1 MRQAQGISILM
12 DQTVARTTLPVGLS
26 DKLNAGCFC
35 LTLDRNMLLQH
46 LKIDAGHEKMWA
58 ELQFTHPH
66 LFASTPTFVSE
77 RDLLRMLATTQA
89 AERVSRLAA
98 YHEQVLSSAPEIA
111 RHDFG
116 PLGVFMGYDFHLTTE
131 GPKLIEINTNAGGAF
146 LNAAL
151 LNAQRACCKEV
162 NDRFLLPIGESFDTV
177 ITAMF
182 RNEWRLQG
190 RTAPLRTIGI
200 VDSVPEQQYLFPEFV
215 LAKAM
220 LERQSFAVHICDPA
234 DLTYSDGALRAGGSI
249 IDLVY
254 NRLVDFTFDKPQHEM
269 LRRAYAEG
277 AVVVT
282 PGPHHH
288 ATLANKGNLIML
300 SDPEALRRLGANEG
314 DIAALIT
321 VPRTQAVTPENAP
334 QLWGE
339 RKRLFFKPLGGHGG
353 KAVYRGDKVTKSTW
367 EEITKG
373 GYIAQQLVMP
383 GKRFVE
389 IGETHESHKMDVR
402 LYTYD
407 GKLLIAA
414 ARLYQGQTTNFRT
427 PGGGFSPVFIV

>member
-1 MRQAQGISILM
+1 M
-12 DQTVARTTLPVGLS
+12 DQTVERTILPVGLS

-35 LTLDRNMLLQH
+35 LTLDRNMFLQH
-46 LKIDAGHEKMWA
+46 LKIDTGHEKMWA

-89 AERVSRLAA
+89 AERASRLAA
-98 YHEQVLSSAPEIA
+98 YQEKVLSSAPEIA

-116 PLGVFMGYDFHLTTE
+116 PRGVFMGYDFHVTPE

-162 NDRFLLPIGESFDTV
+162 NDRFLLPDGEGFEAA
-177 ITAMF
+177 IAAMF

-190 RTAPLRTIGI
+190 MTAPLRTIGI
-200 VDSVPEQQYLFPEFV
+200 VDNAPEQQYLYPEFV

-220 LERQSFAVHICDPA
+220 LERQGFDVHICDPA
-234 DLTYSDGALRAGGSI
+234 ELTFSDGALRAGDRT
-249 IDLVY
+249 IDLIY
-254 NRLVDFTFDKPQHEM
+254 NRLVDFTFDKPEHQV
-269 LRRAYAEG
+269 LRRAYEEG

-288 ATLANKGNLIML
+288 ALLANKGNLIIL
-300 SDPEALRRLGANEG
+300 SNPGALRQMGADEG
-314 DIAALIT
+314 DISALIT
-321 VPRTQAVTPENAP
+321 VPQTQAVTPENAP

-367 EEITKG
+367 AEIAGG
-373 GYIAQQLVMP
+373 GYIAQQLITP
-383 GKRFVE
+383 GERIVE
-389 IGETHESHKMDVR
+389 IGEAYESRKMDVR

-414 ARLYQGQTTNFRT
+414 ARLYHGQTTNFRT
-427 PGGGFSPVFIV
+427 PGGGFAPVFIV

>member
-1 MRQAQGISILM
+1 M
-12 DQTVARTTLPVGLS
+12 
-26 DKLNAGCFC
+26 
-35 LTLDRNMLLQH
+35 TLDRNILLQH
-46 LKIDAGHEKMWA
+46 LKIDTGHEKIWG
-58 ELQFTHPH
+58 ELQLTHSH

-77 RDLLRMLATTQA
+77 QNLLGMLATTQA
-89 AERVSRLAA
+89 AERVSRLGT
-98 YHEQVLSSAPEIA
+98 YQEQVLSSAPEIS
-111 RHDFG
+111 RREFG
-116 PLGVFMGYDFHLTTE
+116 PHGVFMGYDFHVTPE

-151 LNAQRACCKEV
+151 LNAQRACCKDV
-162 NDRFLLPIGESFDTV
+162 NNRFLLPIGEGFETV
-177 ITAMF
+177 IAAMF
-182 RNEWRLQG
+182 RNEWRMQG
-190 RTAPLRTIGI
+190 KATPLRTICI
-200 VDSVPEQQYLFPEFV
+200 VDDAPEQQYLYPEFI

-220 LERQSFAVHICDPA
+220 LERQGFDVHICDPA
-234 DLTYSDGALRAGGSI
+234 ELTFSDGALRTGDHTV
-249 IDLVY
+249 DLVY
-254 NRLVDFTFDKPQHEM
+254 NRLVDFTFDKPEHQV
-269 LRRAYAEG
+269 LRRAYEEG

-288 ATLANKGNLIML
+288 ALLANKGNLIML
-300 SDPEALRRLGANEG
+300 SDPDALRQMGADEG

-321 VPRTQAVTPENAP
+321 VPYTQAVTPENAP

-367 EEITKG
+367 AEIASG
-373 GYIAQQLVMP
+373 GYIAQQLVTP
-383 GKRFVE
+383 GERIVKM
-389 IGETHESHKMDVR
+389 GDAHESRKMDVR

-427 PGGGFSPVFIV
+427 PGGGFAPVFIV

>member
-1 MRQAQGISILM
+1 MGILM
-12 DQTVARTTLPVGLS
+12 DQTVAKTILPVGLS

-35 LTLDRNMLLQH
+35 ITLDRNMLLQH
-46 LKIDAGHEKMWA
+46 LKIDTGHEKMWG
-58 ELQFTHPH
+58 ELQLTHPH

-77 RDLLRMLATTQA
+77 HDLLRMLATAQA
-89 AERVSRLAA
+89 VERVSRLAA
-98 YHEQVLSSAPEIA
+98 YREQILSSAPEIT

-116 PLGVFMGYDFHLTTE
+116 PLGVFMGYDFHLTPE

-162 NDRFLLPIGESFDTV
+162 NDQFLLPDGKGFETV
-177 ITAMF
+177 IAAMF

-190 RTAPLRTIGI
+190 RTARLRTIGI
-200 VDSVPEQQYLFPEFV
+200 VDSAPEQQYLYPEFV

-220 LERQSFAVHICDPA
+220 LERQGFDVHICDPA
-234 DLTYSDGALRAGGSI
+234 ELTFSDGTLRAGDRT

-254 NRLVDFTFDKPQHEM
+254 NRLVDFTFDKPEHQVQ
-269 LRRAYAEG
+269 RRAYAEG

-288 ATLANKGNLIML
+288 ALLANKGNLIML
-300 SDPEALRRLGANEG
+300 SDPEALRQMGADG
-314 DIAALIT
+314 ADIAALIT
-321 VPRTQAVTPENAP
+321 VPRAQAVTPENAP

-367 EEITKG
+367 AEIAKG
-373 GYIAQQLVMP
+373 GYIAQQLVTP
-383 GKRFVE
+383 GERIVKMGDAR
-389 IGETHESHKMDVR
+389 ESRKMDVR

-427 PGGGFSPVFIV
+427 PGGGFAPVFTI

>member
-1 MRQAQGISILM
+1 MGVLV
-12 DQTVARTTLPVGLS
+12 DQTVTRTILPVGLS

-35 LTLDRNMLLQH
+35 MTLDRNMLLQH
-46 LKIDAGHEKMWA
+46 LKIDTGHEKMWG

-77 RDLLRMLATTQA
+77 HDLLRMLATTQA

-98 YHEQVLSSAPEIA
+98 YREQVLSSAPELS
-111 RHDFG
+111 RHGFG
-116 PLGVFMGYDFHLTTE
+116 PLGVFMGYDFHITPD

-162 NDRFLLPIGESFDTV
+162 NDHFLLPDGKSFE
-177 ITAMF
+177 TAIAAML

-200 VDSVPEQQYLFPEFV
+200 VDDAPAQQYLYPEFV

-220 LERQSFAVHICDPA
+220 LERQGFDVHICDPTE
-234 DLTYSDGALRAGGSI
+234 LTFSNGALRAGDRT

-254 NRLVDFTFDKPQHEM
+254 NRLVDFTFGKPEHQV

-288 ATLANKGNLIML
+288 ALLANKGNLIML
-300 SDPEALRRLGANEG
+300 SDPEALRRMGADEG

-321 VPRTQAVTPENAP
+321 VPHTQAVTPENAP

-367 EEITKG
+367 AEIAKG
-373 GYIAQQLVMP
+373 GYIAQQLVTP
-383 GKRFVE
+383 GERIIKMGDARE
-389 IGETHESHKMDVR
+389 PRKMDVR

-407 GKLLIAA
+407 GKLLIVA
-414 ARLYQGQTTNFRT
+414 ARIYQGQTTNFRT
-427 PGGGFSPVFIV
+427 PGGGFAPVFTI

>member
-1 MRQAQGISILM
+1 MGVLM
-12 DQTVARTTLPVGLS
+12 DQTVARTNLPVGLS

-35 LTLDRNMLLQH
+35 MTLDQNMLLQH
-46 LKIDAGHEKMWA
+46 LKIDSGHEKMWD
-58 ELQFTHPH
+58 ELLLTHPH

-77 RDLLRMLATTQA
+77 QNLLDMLATTQA

-98 YHEQVLSSAPEIA
+98 YQEKVLSSAPEIS
-111 RHDFG
+111 RRDFG
-116 PLGVFMGYDFHLTTE
+116 PHGAFMGYDFHVTPE

-151 LNAQRACCKEV
+151 LKAQRACCKEV
-162 NDRFLLPIGESFDTV
+162 NDRFLLPIGEDFETV
-177 ITAMF
+177 IAAMF

-190 RTAPLRTIGI
+190 KTAPLRTIGI
-200 VDSVPEQQYLFPEFV
+200 LDDVPEQQYLYPEFV

-220 LERQSFAVHICDPA
+220 LERQGLDVDICDPA
-234 DLTYSDGALRAGGSI
+234 ELTFSNGALWAGDHT

-254 NRLVDFTFDKPQHEM
+254 NRLVDFTFDKPEHEV
-269 LRRAYAEG
+269 LRRAYADG

-288 ATLANKGNLIML
+288 TILANKRNLIML
-300 SDPEALRRLGANEG
+300 SDPEALRQMGADMA
-314 DIAALIT
+314 DISALIT

-353 KAVYRGDKVTKSTW
+353 KAVYRGDKLTKSTW
-367 EEITKG
+367 AGIAKG
-373 GYIAQQLVMP
+373 GYIAQQLVTP
-383 GKRFVE
+383 GERIVE
-389 IGETHESHKMDVR
+389 IGEMHQTRKMDVR

-427 PGGGFSPVFIV
+427 PGGGFAPVFIV

>member
-1 MRQAQGISILM
+1 MGVVM
-12 DQTVARTTLPVGLS
+12 DQTFAKTILPVGLS

-35 LTLDRNMLLQH
+35 MTLDRDMLLQH
-46 LKIDAGHEKMWA
+46 LKIDTGHEKMWGD
-58 ELQFTHPH
+58 LQLTHPH

-77 RDLLRMLATTQA
+77 QNLLGMLATTQA

-98 YHEQVLSSAPEIA
+98 YREQVLSSAPEIA
-111 RHDFG
+111 RYDFG
-116 PLGVFMGYDFHLTTE
+116 PHGVFMGYDFHVTPD

-162 NDRFLLPIGESFDTV
+162 NDRFLLPIGEGFETV
-177 ITAMF
+177 IAAMF

-190 RTAPLRTIGI
+190 KTAPLRTIAI
-200 VDSVPEQQYLFPEFV
+200 VDDAPEQQYLYPEFV

-220 LERQSFAVHICDPA
+220 LERQGFDVHICDPA
-234 DLTYSDGALRAGGSI
+234 ELTFSDGALRAGDRA

-254 NRLVDFTFDKPQHEM
+254 SRLVDFTFDKPEHHV

-288 ATLANKGNLIML
+288 ALLANKGNLIML
-300 SDPEALRRLGANEG
+300 SDPEALRQMGADER

-321 VPRTQAVTPENAP
+321 VPHTQAVTPENAP
-334 QLWGE
+334 QLWSE
-339 RKRLFFKPLGGHGG
+339 RKWLFFKPLGGHGG
-353 KAVYRGDKVTKSTW
+353 KAVYRGDKLTKSTW
-367 EEITKG
+367 AEIAKG
-373 GYIAQQLVMP
+373 GYIAQQLVTP
-383 GKRFVE
+383 GERIVKM
-389 IGETHESHKMDVR
+389 GDAHESRKMDVR

-414 ARLYQGQTTNFRT
+414 ARIYQGQTTNFRT
-427 PGGGFSPVFIV
+427 PGGGFAPVFVV

>member
-1 MRQAQGISILM
+1 M
-12 DQTVARTTLPVGLS
+12 DQTVERTVLPAGLS

-35 LTLDRNMLLQH
+35 MTLDRNILLQH
-46 LKIDAGHEKMWA
+46 LKIGSGHEKMWS
-58 ELQFTHPH
+58 ELPLTHPH

-77 RDLLRMLATTQA
+77 QNLLGMLGTTQA

-98 YHEQVLSSAPEIA
+98 YHEQVLSSAPEIS
-111 RHDFG
+111 RHEFG
-116 PLGVFMGYDFHLTTE
+116 PHGVFMGYDFHLTSE

-146 LNAAL
+146 LNVAL

-162 NDRFLLPIGESFDTV
+162 NDRFLLPIGESFETV
-177 ITAMF
+177 IAAMF

-190 RTAPLRTIGI
+190 KTAPLRTIGI
-200 VDSVPEQQYLFPEFV
+200 VDDTPEQQYLYPEFV

-220 LERQSFAVHICDPA
+220 LERQGFDVHICDPA
-234 DLTYSDGALRAGGSI
+234 ELTFSDGALRAGDRT

-254 NRLVDFTFDKPQHEM
+254 NRLVDFTFDKPEHQA

-288 ATLANKGNLIML
+288 ALLANKGNLIVL
-300 SDPEALRRLGANEG
+300 SDPEALRQMGADKG

-321 VPRTQAVTPENAP
+321 VPHAQAVTPDNAP
-334 QLWGE
+334 QLWNE
-339 RKRLFFKPLGGHGG
+339 RKQFFFKPLGGHGG

-367 EEITKG
+367 AEIAKG
-373 GYIAQQLVMP
+373 GYIAQQLVTP
-383 GKRFVE
+383 GERIVKM
-389 IGETHESHKMDVR
+389 GDAHESRKMDVR

-414 ARLYQGQTTNFRT
+414 ARIYQGQTTNFRT
-427 PGGGFSPVFIV
+427 PGGGFAPVFIV